1 MDGFP
6 IKICLGMK
14 MGPMLDECGGMMDDD
29 GNYSYYFTDEWPYS
43 IRCFKGKVVYLLR
56 DLNSS
61 NSPLI

>member
-1 MDGFP
+1 
-6 IKICLGMK
+6 
-14 MGPMLDECGGMMDDD
+14 MGPMLDKCGGMMDDD